1 MDGNTI
7 IQGGAIMIPQDR
19 LINYASSFL
28 KSEIEKIE
36 ELLKDDTIDSV
47 SEDILRKL
55 LKEYE
60 HDFEVIE
67 RE

>member
-1 MDGNTI
+1 
-7 IQGGAIMIPQDR
+7 MIPQAR

-28 KSEIEKIE
+28 NSEIKKIE

-60 HDFEVIE
+60 HDLEVIE
-67 RE
+67 REC